1 MNDIDFNNI
10 LNRNNIYKD
19 ILNEIE
25 NMYINNNSSKSIFV
39 YGDTGIGKTEFIKK
53 LCIENNY
60 DIINYDTSDL
70 RNKNIVENIS
80 KLNVSKYNVYSMFN
94 NEKKKIIILMDEIDG
109 MNNGDK
115 GGLNSL
121 IKLVRAK
128 KTNNQKKE
136 ESSLNPIIC
145 IGNNSNDK
153 KIKELMK
160 VSYNFHLTKPTNSE
174 ISNIIDKLFFKINEH
189 IKIKLIKL
197 VNGDLR
203 KLNILYNIYKKNNK
217 LFEKSINDN
226 IIVDSLDSINKD
238 EIVKKILSNNI
249 NIEKHNI
256 LINETDRTTI
266 SLLFHENI
274 IDYLNKIEK
283 SKSINFY
290 IKILKNY
297 CYADYIDRIT
307 FQKQIWHFNEITSLV
322 KTCYNNLLFINNIR
336 NNYSFEI
343 NENVRFTKVLTKYS
357 TEYNNL
363 IFISNLCYSLGLD
376 KKDMLLFFIINEDNN
391 IYDNLN
397 IGKLDYFRI
406 IKYIN
411 YLKSNKN
418 INYIY

>member
-121 IKLVRAK
+121 IKLVRPK

-160 VSYNFHLTKPTNSE
+160 VSCNFHLTKPTNSE